1 MKTKHSLVNLYRG
14 KVNNRNGFNSAIDKQ
29 PINSSIYLS
38 LQGLAGDECADK
50 IHHGG
55 PDRALHQ
62 YPLEHY
68 DYWFEKYDNKTDWL
82 APGMGEN
89 ISANGMTE
97 DTVCIGDTFVW
108 GDAIIEVSQPRSPCF
123 KLNKQWDIDTMSI
136 DMQESG
142 RCGWLYR
149 VIQPGLVSVNDS
161 LILSDR
167 VLNAMTVREVC
178 DIFFSDPL
186 NRDKLL
192 KLKQQAK
199 LSVSWKEKVIQ
210 RLEKNTLENWQFRL
224 FGLPKTT

>member
-1 MKTKHSLVNLYRG
+1 MKTQHSLANLYRG
-14 KVNNRNGFNSAIDKQ
+14 KVNNRNGFDTAIDKQ

-50 IHHGG
+50 RHHGG

-68 DYWFEKYDNKTDWL
+68 DYWLEKYGNKSEWL

-89 ISANGMTE
+89 ISVHGMTE
-97 DTVCIGDTFVW
+97 NTVCIGDTYFW

-123 KLNKQWDIDTMSI
+123 KLNRQWGIDTMSI

-167 VLNAMTVREVC
+167 ILNAMTVREVC
-178 DIFFSDPL
+178 EMFFGDPL

-199 LSVSWKEKVIQ
+199 LSVSWQEKVIQ
-210 RLEKNTLENWQFRL
+210 RLESNTVENWQFRL
-224 FGLPKTT
+224 FGLPKTI